1 MRCTLTQQCLELGTH
16 GVDTAASA
24 QGMLSKASPG
34 PSHRCL
40 VQKHI
45 RNVWWLGA
53 RVVSGKGAKAV
64 LFNKQKPL
72 AGLTGGCE
80 SSRSPA
86 AFGHK
91 NVKAV
96 WLDSILPIKDL

>member
-1 MRCTLTQQCLELGTH
+1 MR
-16 GVDTAASA
+16 GVDTAAFA
-24 QGMLSKASPG
+24 QEMLSKETLG

-45 RNVWWLGA
+45 RHVWWLGA
-53 RVVSGKGAKAV
+53 RVVSGHGAKAV
-64 LFNKQKPL
+64 LLNKQKPL

-86 AFGHK
+86 AFWHK

-96 WLDSILPIKDL
+96 WLDSILPIKQL

>member
-1 MRCTLTQQCLELGTH
+1 MQQHFELGTH
-16 GVDTAASA
+16 GVDAAAFA
-24 QGMLSKASPG
+24 QGMLSKAIPG

-80 SSRSPA
+80 SSRSPE
-86 AFGHK
+86 AFWHK

-96 WLDSILPIKDL
+96 WLDSILPIKQL